1 MPVNDWQFWVVT
13 AAGLLAALWLLRMVL
28 PKKKRGT
35 KASLT
40 VGGKPVGKPA
50 GKHSSKPTND
60 CGCG

>member
-1 MPVNDWQFWVVT
+1 MPIDDWQFWVVT
-13 AAGLLAALWLLRMVL
+13 VAGLLAALWLVRLVL

-40 VGGKPVGKPA
+40 VGGKPVGKGS
-50 GKHSSKPTND
+50 GKSKND